1 VDTTGAGDS
10 FCAALALRLAEGAG
24 YREAVA
30 FACAAGA
37 HAATVRGAEPGLP
50 TRAQVDA
57 LLS

>member
-1 VDTTGAGDS
+1 